1 MVWRHDTLLFV
12 TGYVLRIDR
21 GSSHDGP
28 GLRTT
33 IVLKGCPLRCA
44 WCDTPESHRIEPE
57 LAFREDRCVRCFE
70 CFDDCKLGA
79 ISETDGRPVVD
90 QGVCRWCGDCADG
103 CSTDARLQ
111 VGSVMTES
119 RVLAE
124 IARDEAGFAESG
136 GGVTFSGGEPLLQAE
151 FVLRLLEG
159 CRALGIHTAVDTC
172 GAASADAVARIAELA
187 DLILYEVKHLDEEP
201 HRRLTGSS
209 NREIL
214 DNLRLLA
221 RLGAPV
227 RVRFPLLPGVNDDEG
242 HVRRLASFLSSL
254 ELREMDVVPY
264 RRVNGATYEAL
275 GRRYGGAEIQEP
287 GPEAVSATVDLL
299 SACGLAAR
307 VVRRGAPR

>member
-1 MVWRHDTLLFV
+1 M

-21 GSSHDGP
+21 GSAHDGP

-33 IVLKGCPLRCA
+33 VVLKGCPLRCA
-44 WCDTPESHRIEPE
+44 WCDTPDSHRIEPE

-90 QGVCRWCGDCADG
+90 QGLCRWCGDCADG

-124 IARDEAGFAESG
+124 LARDEARFAESG

-151 FVLRLLEG
+151 FVLRLLES

-172 GAASADAVARIAELA
+172 GAVSADAIARTAGLA

-221 RLGAPV
+221 GRGATV
-227 RVRFPLLPGVNDDEG
+227 RIRFPLVPGFNDAAE
-242 HVRRLASFLSSL
+242 HVRRLGSLVASLGFKDV
-254 ELREMDVVPY
+254 DVVPY

-275 GRRYGGAEIQEP
+275 GRRYAGAEIQEP
-287 GPEAVSATVDLL
+287 GPGAVSATVDLL
-299 SACGLAAR
+299 SARGLAPR
-307 VVRRGAPR
+307 VVHRDTPR

>member
-1 MVWRHDTLLFV
+1 V

-21 GSSHDGP
+21 GSAHDGP

-33 IVLKGCPLRCA
+33 VVLKGCPLRCT

-111 VGSVMTES
+111 IGSVMTES

-124 IARDEAGFAESG
+124 LARDEARFRETG
-136 GGVTFSGGEPLLQAE
+136 GGVTFSGGEPLLQAD
-151 FVLRLLEG
+151 FLVRLLEG

-172 GAASADAVARIAELA
+172 GAASADAVARIAALA

-221 RLGAPV
+221 RRGATV
-227 RVRFPLLPGVNDDEG
+227 RVRFPLLPGINDDEG
-242 HVRRLASFLSSL
+242 HVCRLGSFLSSL
-254 ELREMDVVPY
+254 ELREVDVVPY
-264 RRVNGATYEAL
+264 RRVAPEAYEAL
-275 GRRYGGAEIQEP
+275 GRRYPSGAIGEP
-287 GPEAVSATVDLL
+287 SAEAIADAVRVMAE
-299 SACGLAAR
+299 CGLRAT
-307 VVRRGAPR
+307 VVRRA

>member
-1 MVWRHDTLLFV
+1 V

-21 GSSHDGP
+21 GSAHNGP

-33 IVLKGCPLRCA
+33 VVLKGCPLRCA

-90 QGVCRWCGDCADG
+90 HGVCRWCGDCADG

-111 VGSVMTES
+111 IGSVMTES

-124 IARDEAGFAESG
+124 LARDEASFRETG

-187 DLILYEVKHLDEEP
+187 DLVLYEVKHLDDEP

-221 RLGAPV
+221 RLGAAV
-227 RVRFPLLPGVNDDEG
+227 RVRVPLLPGINDDEG
-242 HVRRLASFLSSL
+242 HVRRLGSLVASLGFKDV
-254 ELREMDVVPY
+254 DVVPY
-264 RRVNGATYEAL
+264 RRVNGAAYDAL
-275 GRRYGGAEIQEP
+275 GRRDPAAAIREPHAEEIS
-287 GPEAVSATVDLL
+287 GTVDLL
-299 SACGLAAR
+299 LACGLEAR
-307 VVRRGAPR
+307 VVHRASPR

>member
-1 MVWRHDTLLFV
+1 V

-21 GSSHDGP
+21 GSAHDGP

-33 IVLKGCPLRCA
+33 VVLKGCPLRCA

-57 LAFREDRCVRCFE
+57 LAFREERCVRCFE
-70 CFDDCKLGA
+70 CFDDCKLEA
-79 ISETDGRPVVD
+79 ISETDGWPVVD

-124 IARDEAGFAESG
+124 IARDQSLLAESG

-151 FVLRLLEG
+151 FVQRLLEG

-172 GAASADAVARIAELA
+172 GAVSADAIARTAGLA
-187 DLILYEVKHLDEEP
+187 DLILYEVKHLDEEA

-221 RLGAPV
+221 RRGAIV
-227 RVRFPLLPGVNDDEG
+227 RVRFPLLPGINDDEG
-242 HVRRLASFLSSL
+242 HVRRFGSFLSSL
-254 ELREMDVVPY
+254 GLREVDVVPY
-264 RRVNGATYEAL
+264 RRVAPEAYEAL
-275 GRRYGGAEIQEP
+275 GRRYAGADIQEP
-287 GPEAVSATVDLL
+287 GPAAVSATVDLL
-299 SACGLAAR
+299 SACGLAPR
-307 VVRRGAPR
+307 VVRRAPPR